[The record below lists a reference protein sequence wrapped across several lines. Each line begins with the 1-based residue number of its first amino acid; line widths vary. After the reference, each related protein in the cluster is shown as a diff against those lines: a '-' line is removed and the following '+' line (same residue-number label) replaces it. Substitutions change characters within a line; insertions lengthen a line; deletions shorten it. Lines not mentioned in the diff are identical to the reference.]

1 MSRATDCTDTS
12 HEHAA
17 GYAAHGVRGRLWTF
31 VELILVWQDRAR
43 GRHALQQ
50 LDDRMLRDI
59 GVTRA
64 DVERQRAK
72 PFWR

>member
-1 MSRATDCTDTS
+1 MCRAENCTDTS
-12 HEHAA
+12 YEHAA
-17 GYAAHGVRGRLWTF
+17 GYAAHGVGGRLWMF
-31 VELILVWQDRAR
+31 VERILVWQDRAR
-43 GRHALQQ
+43 SRHALQQ

-64 DVERQRAK
+64 DVERQCAK